1 MFRNVTA
8 QAAALI
14 LTVCVCST
22 ADAQLFGRRAAAS
35 RSSGNSSATSSVV
48 PRHLQHVYN
57 PANRPLNR
65 LQTKR
70 VERTYEKD
78 VREADRKG
86 ITVQQAADQRIR
98 RLQTLAA
105 VVGGLGQGFSAASS
119 AASSWQPTSPTIPAG
134 TAGTSVNQHLWNSY
148 NQHYNSD
155 VRFQFLNQMQ

>member
-65 LQTKR
+65 LQTRR
-70 VERTYEKD
+70 VERT
-78 VREADRKG
+78 
-86 ITVQQAADQRIR
+86 
-98 RLQTLAA
+98 
-105 VVGGLGQGFSAASS
+105 
-119 AASSWQPTSPTIPAG
+119 
-134 TAGTSVNQHLWNSY
+134 
-148 NQHYNSD
+148 
-155 VRFQFLNQMQ
+155 